1 MASDLIH
8 LSGQMHKKLPTKA
21 ATRSKNKHR
30 CCALRAVSVFV
41 IIIKMQFQ
49 LMRFG
54 NRRTMN
60 GQWQVYNASE
70 ISSRFWNQS
79 QKGTEESLRESTF
92 IDDIIQK
99 SHIERCIHEN
109 LSSVQTVFDG
119 GAGSG
124 RFSIMLAK
132 AGINVTHFDISLSMI
147 DEARRQAENQR
158 VIDKITFIHGKLEDL
173 SAYANRQFD
182 MVLSIDAPISYTYP
196 NQYDVIKNLI
206 QIANKKIVISVASN
220 LGWIPYMFNPAQK
233 AQYILNKD
241 SDDSFVKWTL
251 NEAVKKVSS
260 FKPDMEYI
268 NKVYKSHM
276 MTQLEDMLD
285 AHQNGETQWPH
296 TYAFMPDELKK
307 VMETHGAKNIKLS
320 GPGAL
325 SRSIPNEILKNIML
339 DDVLRKDFLS
349 FCYEYDSNASC
360 AGMGKDNLVASAD
373 V

>member
-1 MASDLIH
+1 MVK
-8 LSGQMHKKLPTKA
+8 G
-21 ATRSKNKHR
+21 
-30 CCALRAVSVFV
+30 
-41 IIIKMQFQ
+41 
-49 LMRFG
+49 
-54 NRRTMN
+54 RR
-60 GQWQVYNASE
+60 QVYSASE

-109 LSSVQTVFDG
+109 LSGVQTVFDG

-132 AGINVTHFDISLSMI
+132 AGIKVTHFDISLSMI
-147 DEARRQAENQR
+147 DEAKRQAENQN
-158 VIDKITFIHGKLEDL
+158 ISDNITFVHGKLEDL
-173 SAYANRQFD
+173 STYANGQFD
-182 MVLSIDAPISYTYP
+182 MALSIDAPISYTYP
-196 NQYDVIKNLI
+196 NQCDVIKNLI
-206 QIANKKIVISVASN
+206 RIASKKIVISVASN

-241 SDDSFVKWTL
+241 SSDSFVKWTL

-260 FKPDMEYI
+260 FKPNMEYV
-268 NKVYKSHM
+268 NEVYKSHM
-276 MTQLEDMLD
+276 MTQLEDMSD
-285 AHQNGETQWPH
+285 AHQNGDAQWPH

-307 VMETHGAKNIKLS
+307 IMETHGAKNIKLS

-325 SRSIPNEILKNIML
+325 SRSIPNEILRNLMH

-349 FCYEYDSNASC
+349 FCYEYDSNTYC